1 MQRSAKRSIKHFG
14 ISSSSRLHLAL
25 SPDYIAGKMLI
36 LRALIADC
44 ELTFESPSSSPLSE
58 ANTNDKEITLIS
70 LVGSQLQG
78 LYQRLQQGS
87 LPPIRHLLLG
97 GAPLNDTMRQM
108 AANGPWQAWE
118 SYGMTETASH
128 VALRRITSS
137 PQPFEALPG
146 ISFSLND
153 DNCLCINLAE
163 DGIIKTNDIAI
174 LYDSTH
180 FDILGRKDNVI
191 ITGALKVFPEEVEA
205 IIAPYIASRRFYIT
219 SRPSQKWGNELILII
234 EGNEIPI
241 PDFHDIPQ
249 LKPHQ
254 RPKSVLFLPKLSL
267 TSTGKIIRTSYA
279 ELSTVKS

>member
-1 MQRSAKRSIKHFG
+1 MRRSAKRSIKHFG

-25 SPDYIAGKMLI
+25 CPDYIAGKMLI

-137 PQPFEALPG
+137 TQPFEALPG
-146 ISFSLND
+146 ISFCLDD

-163 DGIIKTNDIAI
+163 DGIIKTNDIAT

-234 EGNEIPI
+234 EGDEIPI
-241 PDFHDIPQ
+241 PDFHNIPQ

-254 RPKSVLFLPKLSL
+254 RPKSVLFVPKLSL

-279 ELSTVKS
+279 ELPTVKS